1 MKFWIAQQYK
11 NKQEYNMITN
21 IINELCENNGS
32 NYKLDVLKKHKSN
45 KLLQRVLK
53 MAYDSTVYRYYL
65 TMKHWH
71 NIPDHKF
78 ETPENPTYT
87 LEQALDFLEFKLAT
101 RELTGNAAIEA
112 MDTVFNSLSA
122 DDRDVIIKIINRDL
136 RINCG
141 RTSINKVFGN
151 LITKP
156 VYMRCG
162 VFSKKSSKDISYPA
176 LVQLKADGTYREMKI
191 SDGKV
196 ELFSRSGEQYFYE
209 FENKYSDLPD
219 GHYTG
224 ELIVEGTENRSES
237 NGLLNSDN
245 PPVDKIIFY
254 VWDYITPDEYSNAA
268 NKVKNTLTYK
278 ERLDTLRQ
286 IVKTKNCHQLQIIES
301 HEVNN
306 SKEAF
311 SKVIEWMENGLEGGV
326 LKDLNGVF
334 RDGSSK
340 HQLKMKLEMDLE
352 VRVTGFKEGKIGTK
366 RAETFGAINFETDDG
381 MIKGS
386 TSGFSD
392 ELLEQI
398 NSDRD
403 SYVGKIMT
411 VSCND
416 ITKGRDSD
424 HYALSHPRFKEFRN
438 DRDDT
443 DTLERAMEIKQM
455 SMSF

>member
-1 MKFWIAQQYK
+1 MIAS
-11 NKQEYNMITN
+11 

-32 NYKLDVLKKHKSN
+32 NYKIDVLKKYKSN
-45 KLLQRVLK
+45 ELLQRVLK
-53 MAYDSTVYRYYL
+53 MTYDSTVYRYYL
-65 TMKHWH
+65 TMNHWN
-71 NIPDHKF
+71 NIPNHKF
-78 ETPENPTYT
+78 ETPENPTCT
-87 LEQALDFLEFKLAT
+87 FNQALDFLEFKLAT
-101 RELTGNAAIEA
+101 RELTGNAAIDALNEI
-112 MDTVFNSLSA
+112 FNSLSEN
-122 DDRDVIIKIINRDL
+122 DRSVIVKIVNRDL

-162 VFSKKSSKDISYPA
+162 VFSKKNAKDISYPA
-176 LVQLKADGTYREMKI
+176 LIQLKADGTYREMKVLE
-191 SDGKV
+191 GKV

-209 FENKYSDLPD
+209 FENNYSDLPD

-224 ELIVEGTENRSES
+224 ELIVEGTENRALS

-254 VWDYITPDEYSNAA
+254 VWDYITGDEYSNAV
-268 NKVKNTLTYK
+268 NKVKNTLTYAD
-278 ERLDTLRQ
+278 RLAVLRK
-286 IVKTKNCHQLQIIES
+286 IVEDKNHRQLQVIES
-301 HEVNN
+301 HEVVD

-311 SKVIEWMENGLEGGV
+311 EKVIQWMEADLEGGV
-326 LKDLNGVF
+326 LKDKSGLF
-334 RDGSSK
+334 RDGTSK

-366 RAETFGAINFETDDG
+366 RAATFGAINFETDDG

-392 ELLEQI
+392 EMLTLI

-403 SYVGKIMT
+403 FHIGKIMT

-424 HYALSHPRFKEFRN
+424 HYALSHPRFKEFRD

-443 DTLERAMEIKQM
+443 DTLVRALEIKQM
-455 SMSF
+455 STSF